1 MKKISVLLCLIVFV
15 LLTAVGCG
23 KKEEVLNFYNWSEY
37 MPQEIIDAFEKET
50 GIKINYATYSSNE
63 EMFAKI
69 ANSPGSYDLIVSSDY
84 MVDIMIKQNH
94 LEKIDFSGI
103 ANITNIGESYMDK
116 SFDPGNLYTVPYMAG
131 SALLAV
137 NTDLVD
143 FPIEHYED
151 LWNEKLVENIVTL
164 DDQRALIGITLKKL
178 GYSMNTLNPDE
189 LEEAKQELLKL
200 KANIKAFD
208 SDSPKSLLIS
218 GEVAVGYVWNAE
230 AVYAKRE
237 NPAIEIIMPE
247 EGLYL
252 WQDNFAIPKGA
263 KNKANAE
270 KFIEYLLRPEVSKIF
285 SEATPYTNPNKEAY
299 PLLSE
304 ETKNEKAIFPDE
316 IVYQN
321 GEFLQ
326 DVGEMTKVYDEIWTA
341 FKQE

>member
-1 MKKISVLLCLIVFV
+1 MKKMLVLLSLSILVVF
-15 LLTAVGCG
+15 TAVGCG

-37 MPQEIIDAFEKET
+37 MPQAIIDSFEAET

-69 ANSPGSYDLIVSSDY
+69 INSPGSYDLIVSSDY
-84 MVDIMIKQNH
+84 MVDIMVKQNA
-94 LEKIDFSGI
+94 LEKIDFTG
-103 ANITNIGESYMDK
+103 ITNISNIGASYLNK

-131 SALLAV
+131 SAVLAV
-137 NTDLVD
+137 NTKLVD
-143 FPIEHYED
+143 FPIEHYAD
-151 LWNEKLVENIVTL
+151 LWNEALTDNIVTL

-178 GYSMNTLNPDE
+178 GYSMNSTNPDE
-189 LEEAKQELLKL
+189 LEQAKQELIKL
-200 KANIKAFD
+200 KGNIKAFD

-218 GEVAVGYVWNAE
+218 EEVAVGYVWNAE

-237 NPAIEIIMPE
+237 NPNIAIVMPE

-270 KFIEYLLRPEVSKIF
+270 KFIEYLLRPEVSKLF
-285 SEATPYTNPNKEAY
+285 SEEFPYTNPNQAAF
-299 PLLSE
+299 PLLSDE
-304 ETKNEKAIFPDE
+304 VKNEPAIFPE
-316 IVYQN
+316 ESVYIN

-326 DVGEMTKVYDEIWTA
+326 DVGETTKLYDEIWTV

>member
-1 MKKISVLLCLIVFV
+1 MKKICSLMSIVILVIIVF
-15 LLTAVGCG
+15 TGCG
-23 KKEEVLNFYNWSEY
+23 KEEEVLNFYNWSEY
-37 MPQEIIDAFEKET
+37 MPQELIDQFEEET
-50 GIKINYATYSSNE
+50 GIKVNYATYSSNE
-63 EMFAKI
+63 EMFAKV

-84 MVDIMIKQNH
+84 MVDIMIKQDH

-103 ANITNIGESYMDK
+103 TNIGNIGESYMNRD
-116 SFDPGNLYTVPYMAG
+116 FDPGNLYTVPYMAG
-131 SALLAV
+131 SALIAV
-137 NTDLVD
+137 NTELID
-143 FPIEHYED
+143 FPIEQYED
-151 LWNEKLVENIVTL
+151 LWNEKLNDNMVVL

-189 LEEAKQELLKL
+189 LEQAKQELLKL
-200 KANIKAFD
+200 KDNIKAFD

-237 NPAIEIIMPE
+237 NPAIQIVMPE

-270 KFIEYLLRPEVSKIF
+270 KFIEFLLRPEISKVF

-299 PLLSE
+299 PLLSD

-321 GEFLQ
+321 GEFLK
-326 DVGEMTKVYDEIWTA
+326 DVGEATVIYDEIWTA